1 MEENKTAQ
9 DSIDA
14 LKSSGA
20 DSSVLT
26 LGVLQ
31 GYQGTGGSDARN
43 GMSLFW
49 RSEGLP
55 LSKAAKDGG
64 THAKTQRLIL
74 LGRSDQK

>member
-26 LGVLQ
+26 VGVLQ
-31 GYQGTGGSDARN
+31 GYQGTGGS
-43 GMSLFW
+43 G
-49 RSEGLP
+49 RSERHVVVL
-55 LSKAAKDGG
+55 AE
-64 THAKTQRLIL
+64 
-74 LGRSDQK
+74 